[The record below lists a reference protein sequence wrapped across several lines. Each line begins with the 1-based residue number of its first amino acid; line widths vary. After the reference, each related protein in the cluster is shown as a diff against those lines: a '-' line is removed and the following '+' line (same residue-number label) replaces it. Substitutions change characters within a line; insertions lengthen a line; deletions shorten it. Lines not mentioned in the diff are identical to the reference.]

1 MEGGQHQMFS
11 ENNKYHISFLLVS
24 SKKNKNKNKTG
35 EEWDNAGATVW
46 NQSRKILW
54 MSWFGIHVAQ
64 NRRWRIKVTES
75 IFLLL
80 AFRPNSHGRGEKK
93 LKPERFSDLL
103 ISHKWLT
110 RELLN
115 IFQLGA
121 RTICFCFWNGNFK
134 ISYEM
139 K

>member
-1 MEGGQHQMFS
+1 MFS

-24 SKKNKNKNKTG
+24 SKKKKKQEKNEIMLGLQFGTKAGKFFESHDSGYMLHRTG
-35 EEWDNAGATVW
+35 DGESKLQ
-46 NQSRKILW
+46 NQSFCYSAL
-54 MSWFGIHVAQ
+54 
-64 NRRWRIKVTES
+64 T
-75 IFLLL
+75 L
-80 AFRPNSHGRGEKK
+80 RGEVKKK

-103 ISHKWLT
+103 ISHKQLT

-121 RTICFCFWNGNFK
+121 RMICFCFWNGNFK